1 MADFIS
7 SIRLLQ
13 TICLL
18 NNLVLSA
25 RLLAMDVYDAR
36 LKSVGYRP
44 LLRQAELINH

>member
-18 NNLVLSA
+18 NNLVRTFSQWMCMML
-25 RLLAMDVYDAR
+25 D
-36 LKSVGYRP
+36 
-44 LLRQAELINH
+44 